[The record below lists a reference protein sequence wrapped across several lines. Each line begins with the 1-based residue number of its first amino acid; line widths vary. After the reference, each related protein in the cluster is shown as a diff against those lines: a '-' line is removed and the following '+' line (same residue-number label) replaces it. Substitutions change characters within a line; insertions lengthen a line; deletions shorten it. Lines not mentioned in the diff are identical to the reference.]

1 MLLKKLLGE
10 ILAEMGF
17 VTKQNLEEALTKQR
31 KMYKAE
37 VLPERLQRARLVSE
51 ARLATNTTP
60 ALGQILVEM
69 GVTTKDQLDQ
79 AMRKQENLAEVYKS
93 LESEKLGSVV
103 EKCSIINSTLNI
115 AEVLENIMKY
125 ANLVTNSAAS
135 TLMLLDE
142 ETGELVFS
150 VPTGPKS
157 DKLIDIRIPP
167 GKGIAGW
174 VAVNGRHLLIPDV
187 SKDPRFYGKVDKIT
201 GYQTKSILCVP
212 LMTKSKMIGV
222 LEVINKADDVAFTE
236 EDAMLLNFFANQVAV
251 AIENARYYGEL
262 KHKYEEEKQM
272 QEKYAEIEKLRAL
285 GLMTSGIAHD
295 FNNMLAIITGNIDLI
310 EIEEDKDQILKKVQ
324 IIKKTAL
331 GSAKTIKRL
340 QKYAR
345 TKNDALQSQAINFNR
360 LVRDAIEISTPMWKD
375 GPQEKGLCVEIAPT
389 LSENE
394 PIVLGDD
401 TDLREAIINMIFN
414 SVDAMPQGGK
424 IDIATYTKNES
435 VYLELSDNGIGM
447 AEETKDRIFDPFFT
461 TKGITHG
468 GLGMS
473 MLYGTIKRHNGSVD
487 IKTAPGQGTTFTIVL
502 PKGEEKRERDSE
514 KSSHSIKT
522 EEVNILIIDDEPRI
536 SAVLSEILSKQG
548 HKTSI
553 CDSGKD
559 GIDALKNGSY
569 EILITDLGMP
579 DTSGWEVINI
589 AKQIEPGV
597 ITGVITGWDISEAEA
612 KQKGVDFLITKP
624 FESNQVVQVVANAVK
639 LKKQVN
645 E

>member
-10 ILAEMGF
+10 ILADMGF
-17 VTKQNLEEALTKQR
+17 VTKQHLEEALTKQR
-31 KMYKAE
+31 EMHKEE
-37 VLPERLQRARLVSE
+37 VLPERLQRTRLISE
-51 ARLATNTTP
+51 ARLAINTTP
-60 ALGQILVEM
+60 ALGQILIDM
-69 GVTTKDQLDQ
+69 GVTTKDQLSQ

-93 LESEKLGSVV
+93 LESEKLGAVV

-125 ANLVTNSAAS
+125 ANLVTDSAAS

-157 DKLIDIRIPP
+157 DKLTDIRIPP

-174 VAVNGRHLLIPDV
+174 VAANEQHLLIPDV

-201 GYQTKSILCVP
+201 EYQTKSILCVP
-212 LMTKSKMIGV
+212 IKTKSKMIGV
-222 LEVINKADDVAFTE
+222 LEVINKAGGISFAE
-236 EDAMLLNFFANQVAV
+236 EDAKLLNFFANQVAV

-262 KHKYEEEKQM
+262 KRKYEEEKQM
-272 QEKYAEIEKLRAL
+272 QEKFAETEKLRAL

-310 EIEEDKDQILKKVQ
+310 EIEEDKDKILKKVQ
-324 IIKKTAL
+324 IIKKTAR

-345 TKNDALQSQAINFNR
+345 TKDDELQSQIINLNS
-360 LVRDAIEISTPMWKD
+360 LVSDAIEISTPMWKD
-375 GPQEKGLCVEIAPT
+375 GPQEKGFSVEIVDT
-389 LSENE
+389 LTEDE

-424 IDIATYTKNES
+424 IHISTYANNES
-435 VYLELSDNGIGM
+435 VCLELSDNGTGM
-447 AEETKDRIFDPFFT
+447 TEEAKSRIFDPFFT
-461 TKGITHG
+461 TKGISHG

-473 MLYGTIKRHNGSVD
+473 MLYGTIKRHNGSID
-487 IKTAPGQGTTFTIVL
+487 IKTTLGQGTTFTIVL
-502 PKGEEKRERDSE
+502 PKGKEKIE
-514 KSSHSIKT
+514 KSGDKSNHAFKA
-522 EEVNILIIDDEPRI
+522 EEANILIIDDEPRI
-536 SAVLSEILSKQG
+536 GAVLSEILSLQG
-548 HKTSI
+548 HQTSVF
-553 CDSGKD
+553 DNGKD
-559 GIDALKNGSY
+559 GIDALKNGGY

-579 DTSGWEVINI
+579 DLSGWEVINI
-589 AKQIEPGV
+589 AKQIAPGV
-597 ITGVITGWDISEAEA
+597 IAGVITGWDISEAEV
-612 KQKGVDFLITKP
+612 KRKGVDFLITKP
-624 FESNQVVQVVANAVK
+624 FESNQVVQTVANVLK
-639 LKKQVN
+639 LKTG
-645 E
+645 

>member
-17 VTKQNLEEALTKQR
+17 VTKQHLEEALTKQR
-31 KMYKAE
+31 ELHNEE
-37 VLPERLQRARLVSE
+37 VLPERLQRTRLISE

-60 ALGQILVEM
+60 ALGQILVDM

-93 LESEKLGSVV
+93 LESEKLGAVV

-135 TLMLLDE
+135 TMMLLDE

-157 DKLIDIRIPP
+157 DKLTDIRIPP

-174 VAVNGRHLLIPDV
+174 VAANEQHLLIPDV
-187 SKDPRFYGKVDKIT
+187 SKDPRFYGNVDKIT

-212 LMTKSKMIGV
+212 LRTKSKMIGV
-222 LEVINKADDVAFTE
+222 LEVINKADGFPFTE

-295 FNNMLAIITGNIDLI
+295 FNNMLAIIAGNIDLI
-310 EIEEDKDQILKKVQ
+310 EIEEDKDKILKKVQ

-345 TKNDALQSQAINFNR
+345 TKNDALQSQTINFNS

-375 GPQEKGLCVEIAPT
+375 SPQEKGFSVEIVDT
-389 LSENE
+389 LTEEE

-424 IDIATYTKNES
+424 IDIVTYAKNES
-435 VYLELSDNGIGM
+435 VYLELSDNGTGM
-447 AEETKDRIFDPFFT
+447 TEETKDRIFDPFFT

-487 IKTAPGQGTTFTIVL
+487 IKTTPGQGTTFTIVL
-502 PKGEEKRERDSE
+502 PKGKEKIEKRSE
-514 KSSHSIKT
+514 KSNHAFKA
-522 EEVNILIIDDEPRI
+522 EEANILIIDDEPQI
-536 SAVLSEILSKQG
+536 GAVLSEILSHQG
-548 HKTSI
+548 HQTSVF
-553 CDSGKD
+553 DNGKD

-579 DTSGWEVINI
+579 DLSGWEVINI
-589 AKQIEPGV
+589 ARQIEPGV
-597 ITGVITGWDISEAEA
+597 ISGVITGWDISEAEA

-624 FESNQVVQVVANAVK
+624 FESSQIIQAVANAVK
-639 LKKQVN
+639 LKTG
-645 E
+645 

>member
-10 ILAEMGF
+10 ILADMGF
-17 VTKQNLEEALTKQR
+17 VTKQHLEEALTKQR
-31 KMYKAE
+31 EMHKEE
-37 VLPERLQRARLVSE
+37 VLPERLQRTRLISE

-60 ALGQILVEM
+60 ALGQILIDM

-93 LESEKLGSVV
+93 LESEKLGAVV

-125 ANLVTNSAAS
+125 ANLVTDSSAS

-157 DKLIDIRIPP
+157 DKLTDIRIPP

-174 VAVNGRHLLIPDV
+174 VAANEQHLLIPDV

-201 GYQTKSILCVP
+201 GYQTRSILCVP
-212 LMTKSKMIGV
+212 IKTKSKMIGV
-222 LEVINKADDVAFTE
+222 LEVINKADGVSFTE

-251 AIENARYYGEL
+251 VIENARYYGEL

-295 FNNMLAIITGNIDLI
+295 FNNMLAIIAGNIDLI
-310 EIEEDKDQILKKVQ
+310 EIEEDKDKILKKVQ

-345 TKNDALQSQAINFNR
+345 TKNDALQSQTINFNS

-375 GPQEKGLCVEIAPT
+375 SPQEKGFSVEIVDT
-389 LSENE
+389 LTKEE
-394 PIVLGDD
+394 PVVLGDD

-414 SVDAMPQGGK
+414 SVDAMPQGGE
-424 IDIATYTKNES
+424 IHIVTHTKNES
-435 VYLELSDNGIGM
+435 VYLELSDNGTGM
-447 AEETKDRIFDPFFT
+447 TEETKDRIFDPFFT

-473 MLYGTIKRHNGSVD
+473 MLYGTIRRHNGSVD
-487 IKTAPGQGTTFTIVL
+487 IKTTPGQGTTFTIVL
-502 PKGEEKRERDSE
+502 PKGRGKREKSGE
-514 KSSHSIKT
+514 KSNHTFKT
-522 EEVNILIIDDEPRI
+522 EEVNILIIDDEPQI
-536 SAVLSEILSKQG
+536 GAVLSEILSNQG
-548 HKTSI
+548 HQASVFNN
-553 CDSGKD
+553 GKD
-559 GIDALKNGSY
+559 GIEALKNGGY
-569 EILITDLGMP
+569 EMLITDLGMP
-579 DTSGWEVINI
+579 DLSGWEVINI

-597 ITGVITGWDISEAEA
+597 IAGVITGWDISEAEA
-612 KQKGVDFLITKP
+612 KQKGVDFLIAKP
-624 FESNQVVQVVANAVK
+624 FESNQVVQTVAKALK
-639 LKKQVN
+639 LKTG
-645 E
+645 